1 MRRNNS
7 RIAFVAELAANWAG
21 LRRKANREKSLA
33 LILSDYPARRG
44 RGGYAIGLDT
54 QASVE
59 AIVEALSAADF
70 DVGESEPP
78 RDLMRAL
85 EDSRHHAR
93 LSLED
98 YCRLFEGL
106 PREFANAVRN
116 AWGEPEQDEAHRDG
130 AFHFSCFES
139 GKLVIALQPDRGAR
153 AERRETYHD
162 ADAPPRHGYVAF
174 YLWLRHR
181 RAIDALIH
189 LGTHGTLE
197 WLPGKS
203 AMLGEDCAP
212 EAVLGPTPLIYPFIV
227 NDPGEAAQAKRR
239 ACAVTIGHLTP
250 PLEQAQLYDDAA
262 RIEQM
267 LDEYANAAALDPRRA
282 KLIAGAI
289 MDEAERTGL
298 GAECGV
304 TRGAGAAE
312 ALAKLDA
319 WLCDMKEMRIGDGL
333 HVFGRARDDDAMR
346 DACAK
351 AEMSALLRALEG
363 RFIEP
368 GPAGAPSRGRVDV
381 LPTGRNL
388 FCIDPRHVPTRVAH
402 DVGRR
407 AAFEVIT
414 RHAQEHGDWP
424 RAIMLDL
431 WGSAT
436 IRTGG
441 EDFAQA
447 LALLGVI
454 PLWDNATARVVGFEI
469 EPMAKRDFP
478 RVDVTLHI
486 SGLFRDMFPG
496 LIALFY
502 LGCAIARDGRADH
515 LGTHGTLEWLPG
527 KSAMLGED
535 CAPEAVLGPTPLIYP
550 FIINDPG
557 EAAQAKRRAC
567 AITIGHLTPPLAQAQ
582 LYDDAARIE
591 QMLDEYANAAALD
604 PRRAKLIAGAIMD
617 EADRTGLGAE
627 CGVTRGADA
636 ADALAKLDAWLC
648 DMKEMRIGDGLHVF
662 GRARDGDAMRDAC
675 AKAEM
680 SALLR
685 ALAGRFIEPGPA
697 GAPSRGRVDVLPT
710 GRNLFCI
717 DPRHVPTRVAYDIGR
732 RAAHE
737 VMTRHAQEHGDWPRA
752 IMLDLWGSATI
763 RTGGEDFAQALA
775 LLGVIPLWD
784 NATARVIGFEIEPMA
799 KRDFPRVDVTLHIS
813 GLFRDMFPGLIALF
827 HDAVGAVAALEEE
840 ADANPL
846 TQFRGGPLER
856 IFGAAPG
863 AYGLGLGE
871 AISRGSW
878 TTREDLGAAFLD
890 AGGHA
895 YDRAG
900 ESAPARENFA
910 ARVAGADALVHAQ
923 DMAEVDVLAGPAFA
937 EFEGGFAAAN
947 RALGG
952 AASLVHLDATRPESL
967 RARSLREE
975 IARVLRAR
983 VANPRWLE
991 GQMRHGHRGA
1001 GEIAEAIDNLFAFAA
1016 LGDFVSDAQFDLA
1029 FAATIGDESVREFI
1043 RAENPRAHEAIARA
1057 FNEALARG
1065 LWRSRRN
1072 SAHALSEVVDA
1083 RRA

>member
-1 MRRNNS
+1 MRRS
-7 RIAFVAELAANWAG
+7 RRASLSSRELAANWAG

-59 AIVEALSAADF
+59 AIVEALSAADY
-70 DVGESEPP
+70 DVGETEPP

-93 LSLED
+93 LPLDD
-98 YCRLFEGL
+98 YRRLFEGL
-106 PREFANAVRN
+106 PREFANAVRS
-116 AWGEPEQDEAHRDG
+116 AWGEPEQDLGCRDG

-162 ADAPPRHGYVAF
+162 ADAPPRHFYVAF

-304 TRGAGAAE
+304 TRGADAAD

-346 DACAK
+346 DACAE
-351 AEMSALLRALEG
+351 AEMSALLRALGG

-388 FCIDPRHVPTRVAH
+388 FCIDPRHVPTR
-402 DVGRR
+402 
-407 AAFEVIT
+407 I
-414 RHAQEHGDWP
+414 
-424 RAIMLDL
+424 
-431 WGSAT
+431 
-436 IRTGG
+436 
-441 EDFAQA
+441 
-447 LALLGVI
+447 
-454 PLWDNATARVVGFEI
+454 
-469 EPMAKRDFP
+469 
-478 RVDVTLHI
+478 
-486 SGLFRDMFPG
+486 
-496 LIALFY
+496 
-502 LGCAIARDGRADH
+502 
-515 LGTHGTLEWLPG
+515 
-527 KSAMLGED
+527 
-535 CAPEAVLGPTPLIYP
+535 
-550 FIINDPG
+550 
-557 EAAQAKRRAC
+557 
-567 AITIGHLTPPLAQAQ
+567 
-582 LYDDAARIE
+582 
-591 QMLDEYANAAALD
+591 
-604 PRRAKLIAGAIMD
+604 
-617 EADRTGLGAE
+617 
-627 CGVTRGADA
+627 
-636 ADALAKLDAWLC
+636 
-648 DMKEMRIGDGLHVF
+648 
-662 GRARDGDAMRDAC
+662 
-675 AKAEM
+675 
-680 SALLR
+680 
-685 ALAGRFIEPGPA
+685 
-697 GAPSRGRVDVLPT
+697 
-710 GRNLFCI
+710 
-717 DPRHVPTRVAYDIGR
+717 AYDIGR

-813 GLFRDMFPGLIALF
+813 GLFPRHVSGSDR
-827 HDAVGAVAALEEE
+827 AVSRRRERRRGAG
-840 ADANPL
+840 
-846 TQFRGGPLER
+846 RGGGR
-856 IFGAAPG
+856 QSVD
-863 AYGLGLGE
+863 
-871 AISRGSW
+871 AISR
-878 TTREDLGAAFLD
+878 RPARPNFRR
-890 AGGHA
+890 
-895 YDRAG
+895 RAG
-900 ESAPARENFA
+900 R
-910 ARVAGADALVHAQ
+910 
-923 DMAEVDVLAGPAFA
+923 
-937 EFEGGFAAAN
+937 
-947 RALGG
+947 
-952 AASLVHLDATRPESL
+952 L
-967 RARSLREE
+967 RAWPWRNDF
-975 IARVLRAR
+975 ARL
-983 VANPRWLE
+983 L
-991 GQMRHGHRGA
+991 
-1001 GEIAEAIDNLFAFAA
+1001 D
-1016 LGDFVSDAQFDLA
+1016 D
-1029 FAATIGDESVREFI
+1029 
-1043 RAENPRAHEAIARA
+1043 
-1057 FNEALARG
+1057 ARG
-1065 LWRSRRN
+1065 FGRGVSRRGRSR
-1072 SAHALSEVVDA
+1072 L
-1083 RRA
+1083 